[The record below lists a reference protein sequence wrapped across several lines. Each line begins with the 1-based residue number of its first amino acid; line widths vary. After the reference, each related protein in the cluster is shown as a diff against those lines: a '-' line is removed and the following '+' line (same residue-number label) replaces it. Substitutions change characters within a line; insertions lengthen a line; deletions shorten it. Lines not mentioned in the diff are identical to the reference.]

1 MDNNFLEKYAELVV
15 KSGINIQKDQT
26 LIVSSPIE
34 CAYFTRK
41 IAKIA
46 YKAGAKDVVINWNDE
61 LFSKIRYLNAPEK
74 VFEELPEWQKVFY
87 TNYSREGAAFLSISA
102 SDPELMK
109 DVDPDRILRSRRT
122 SNREL
127 SEYRERLMSNKNV
140 WAVIS
145 VPTKAWAKKVFPTLS
160 QDEAVDKLWEY
171 IFKAVR
177 ADMEDPVLAWD
188 EHKNNLKKRMD
199 FLNNN
204 NFKYLKYKNSL
215 GTDLEIEL
223 PENHLWLGGSDFT
236 PEKHEFI
243 ANIPTEEVFTLP
255 KKDGVNGTVVSS
267 IPLNSSGNLI
277 ENFSIT
283 FKDGKIVD
291 FKAEKGY
298 DTLKSIIETD
308 EGAHYLGEV
317 ALVPYDSPISN
328 LKTIFFNTLFDENA
342 SCHLAIGNA
351 YPVCIKNGEEMSK
364 EELEKA
370 GVNASLT
377 HVDFMVGTKDL
388 EIIGVTPDGREI
400 PVFKNGN
407 FAF

>member
-1 MDNNFLEKYAELVV
+1 MNNTFLEKYAELVV
-15 KSGINIQKDQT
+15 KTGINIQKNQI
-26 LIVSSPIE
+26 LVISSPIE
-34 CAYFTRK
+34 CAFFTRK
-41 IAKIA
+41 IAEIA
-46 YKAGAKDVVINWNDE
+46 YKEGAKDVVINWGDE
-61 LFSKIRYLNAPEK
+61 LFSKIRFLNAPEE
-74 VFEELPEWQKVFY
+74 VFEEFPEWQKEFY
-87 TNYSREGAAFLSISA
+87 LSYVNQGAAFLSISA

-109 DVDPDRILRSRRT
+109 DVNPERMLKARRT
-122 SNREL
+122 SSVAL
-127 SEYRERLMSNKNV
+127 AEYREKLMSNKNV
-140 WAVIS
+140 WSIVS
-145 VPTKAWAKKVFPTLS
+145 VPTKAWATKVFPNLS
-160 QDEAVDKLWEY
+160 EEEAINKLWEY

-177 ADMEDPVLAWD
+177 ADKEDPVLAWE
-188 EHKNNLKKRMD
+188 EHKNNLKKNIS

-204 NFKYLKYKNSL
+204 KFKYLKYKNSL
-215 GTDLEIEL
+215 GTDLKIEL
-223 PENHLWLGGSDFT
+223 SEGHIWLGGSDYT
-236 PEKHEFI
+236 PDGLEFI
-243 ANIPTEEVFTLP
+243 ANMPTEEVFTLP

-267 IPLNSSGNLI
+267 MPLNSNGNLI

-283 FKDGKIVD
+283 FENGKIVD

-298 DTLKSIIETD
+298 DTLKNIIATD

-364 EELEKA
+364 EELDKN
-370 GVNASLT
+370 GVNSSLT

-388 EIIGVTPDGREI
+388 QIIGVTSEGNEI
-400 PVFKNGN
+400 QIFKDGN